1 MSQESTASTMTESLE
16 SQGNT
21 EQNKDCLSNKTMKLV
36 SAFPMFDTYLKLV
49 QLRLCRTSGQF
60 LQAITLLEQAKYGSR

>member
-21 EQNKDCLSNKTMKLV
+21 EQNKDCLSNKTMK
-36 SAFPMFDTYLKLV
+36 
-49 QLRLCRTSGQF
+49 
-60 LQAITLLEQAKYGSR
+60 